1 MDVALRY
8 FTVTFAWPSLKFLI
22 RAISTSKLT
31 LTLTLT
37 LIFFGIAP

>member
-1 MDVALRY
+1 MVEMKNHKIGKKVIGQYSRI
-8 FTVTFAWPSLKFLI
+8 S
-22 RAISTSKLT
+22 AISAPKMP